1 MTKFQQSKVSPLSTK
16 SNTTAISA
24 AGPLPLYYQLYETL
38 RSQILDGIWTNGD
51 FFPPITVLAS
61 EFNMATVTVRQAL
74 SLLQKDG
81 LVNSQ
86 RGAVRSS
93 PRLLQRH
100 NRFSLSQ
107 QLLKFLTSMLKTVQK
122 LKRLM
127 KVSEC
132 HP

>member
-1 MTKFQQSKVSPLSTK
+1 MTKFQQSKMSPLFTK
-16 SNTTAISA
+16 SNATAISA

-86 RGAVRSS
+86 RGRGTVITSSFTAISSRFLPSSASFAAITSKMMAV
-93 PRLLQRH
+93 
-100 NRFSLSQ
+100 
-107 QLLKFLTSMLKTVQK
+107 
-122 LKRLM
+122 
-127 KVSEC
+127 
-132 HP
+132 